1 MREGGLVD
9 RTLRTLAI
17 LAAVGLLAAILVFLV
32 SVSRNGIRIS
42 ISGDI
47 RAVGIPQEIVLRI
60 AEPVLLSMPDG
71 TTLAATVT
79 GAKTGP
85 VALAFSTTL
94 CPTCG
99 SSMLPVRF
107 NILTGKIEWACPQ
120 CDAAEP

>member
-1 MREGGLVD
+1 VD

-17 LAAVGLLAAILVFLV
+17 LAVVGCLAAILVFLV
-32 SVSRNGIRIS
+32 SVSRDGIRIS

-47 RAVGIPQEIVLRI
+47 RALGIPQEITLRI

-85 VALAFSTTL
+85 VALAFSTAL

-107 NILTGKIEWACPQ
+107 NVLTGKIEWACSQ
-120 CDAAEP
+120 CNAVQP

>member
-17 LAAVGLLAAILVFLV
+17 LAALGLLVAILVFLI

-42 ISGDI
+42 ISGDL
-47 RAVGIPQEIVLRI
+47 RAVGIPQEITLRMPD
-60 AEPVLLSMPDG
+60 PVLLSMPDG
-71 TTLAATVT
+71 TTLAATLT
-79 GAKTGP
+79 GNQTGP
-85 VALAFSTTL
+85 VTLAFASAL

-107 NILTGKIEWACPQ
+107 NVLTGKIEWACPQ
-120 CDAAEP
+120 CNSVQP